1 MRMDWLPSAKYQN
14 YAPIQ
19 FARFGNIRYF
29 CKIALKLGCCYEKT
43 DTCVGYNHYDALTVT
58 AQGVDGIKRNSS
70 YLYGEGGGVTLQ
82 AAKEAALADLIQKIS
97 VTVHSDFTSKERELN
112 QDGNV
117 TSDAEY
123 QSIIRSYST
132 ATLTNVKTIVLK
144 PEPDASVF
152 LYIAKSEI
160 DRIFESRVAKAKEF
174 VGNADEA
181 LKNGQ
186 IDDALRYY
194 YWSYCLVKSLR
205 YPNEAKIFVDGQERS
220 LLAWL
225 PTRIDDVMGKVK
237 VQSRRTADNTYEITA
252 TYDGR
257 PVRSMD
263 YTYFDGVDN
272 SPVYSILDGKG
283 LVELRPGMAMDA
295 VQLKLEYEFRGLSRN
310 DSEVEAVV
318 GAMKPAV
325 YRRAYHRVALDGAA
339 APAEST
345 STDVNGS
352 MQSPLAL
359 TDMGTLGTAVM
370 KPVMQ
375 ALRSGSIEQC
385 RKKFTAEGWE
395 EFSKLMGYGKVTLMD
410 DIHLDYFADGD
421 CVVCRGLPVSCRFNR
436 GRVFNEKLSFYIDS
450 NSKQITHVAMG
461 LGREAMNDVVLG
473 HLDWSEKSRTRIV
486 GFLEDYRTSYATKN
500 LEYLDKVFDD
510 NAVIVLGKRLQVA
523 PQLNKEGYMN
533 NHRVQFTQLTKREF
547 LRNLRRQFQSKDYIN
562 LHFSQNRIYQ
572 LQKGVERYGI
582 EIKQDYYSSNYGDT
596 GYLTMI
602 FDLTNPDQPVI
613 HVRTW
618 QEQPDPNFGVVSP
631 ADF

>member
-1 MRMDWLPSAKYQN
+1 MKRLTL
-14 YAPIQ
+14 
-19 FARFGNIRYF
+19 
-29 CKIALKLGCCYEKT
+29 ALGIIIT
-43 DTCVGYNHYDALTVT
+43 MALTVT

-263 YTYFDGVDN
+263 YTYYDGVDN

-325 YRRAYHRVALDGAA
+325 YRRAYHRVALDDGAS
-339 APAEST
+339 PAEST

-486 GFLEDYRTSYATKN
+486 GFLEDYRTAYATKN

-596 GYLTMI
+596 GYLTLI

>member
-1 MRMDWLPSAKYQN
+1 MKRL
-14 YAPIQ
+14 IL
-19 FARFGNIRYF
+19 
-29 CKIALKLGCCYEKT
+29 ALGIIIT
-43 DTCVGYNHYDALTVT
+43 MALTVT

-339 APAEST
+339 SPAEST

-385 RKKFTAEGWE
+385 RQKFTADGWE

-486 GFLEDYRTSYATKN
+486 GFLEDYRTAYATKN

-596 GYLTMI
+596 GYLTLI

>member
-1 MRMDWLPSAKYQN
+1 MKRLTL
-14 YAPIQ
+14 
-19 FARFGNIRYF
+19 
-29 CKIALKLGCCYEKT
+29 ALCIIIT
-43 DTCVGYNHYDALTVT
+43 MALTVT

-339 APAEST
+339 SPAEST

-359 TDMGTLGTAVM
+359 TNMGTLGTAVM

-385 RKKFTAEGWE
+385 RQKFTAEGWE

-486 GFLEDYRTSYATKN
+486 GFLEDYRTAYATKN

-547 LRNLRRQFQSKDYIN
+547 LRNLLRQFQSKDYIN

-596 GYLTMI
+596 GYLTLI

>member
-1 MRMDWLPSAKYQN
+1 MKRL
-14 YAPIQ
+14 IL
-19 FARFGNIRYF
+19 
-29 CKIALKLGCCYEKT
+29 ALGIIIT
-43 DTCVGYNHYDALTVT
+43 MALTVT
-58 AQGVDGIKRNSS
+58 AQGVDGIKRNGS

-339 APAEST
+339 SPEEST

-410 DIHLDYFADGD
+410 DIHFDYFADGD

-450 NSKQITHVAMG
+450 NTKQITHVAMG

-486 GFLEDYRTSYATKN
+486 GFLEDYRTAYATKN

-596 GYLTMI
+596 GYLTLI

>member
-1 MRMDWLPSAKYQN
+1 MKRLTL
-14 YAPIQ
+14 
-19 FARFGNIRYF
+19 
-29 CKIALKLGCCYEKT
+29 ALCIIIT
-43 DTCVGYNHYDALTVT
+43 MALTVT

-339 APAEST
+339 SPAEST

-359 TDMGTLGTAVM
+359 PDMGTLGTAVM

-375 ALRSGSIEQC
+375 ALRSGPIEQC
-385 RKKFTAEGWE
+385 RQKFTAEGWE

-486 GFLEDYRTSYATKN
+486 GFLEDYRTAYATKN

-523 PQLNKEGYMN
+523 PQFNKEGYMN

-596 GYLTMI
+596 GYLTLI

>member
-1 MRMDWLPSAKYQN
+1 MKRL
-14 YAPIQ
+14 IL
-19 FARFGNIRYF
+19 
-29 CKIALKLGCCYEKT
+29 ALGIIIT
-43 DTCVGYNHYDALTVT
+43 MALTVT

-237 VQSRRTADNTYEITA
+237 VQSRRTAGNTYEITA

-339 APAEST
+339 SPAEST

-385 RKKFTAEGWE
+385 RQKFTADGWE

-486 GFLEDYRTSYATKN
+486 GFLEDYRTAYATKN

-596 GYLTMI
+596 GYLTLI
-602 FDLTNPDQPVI
+602 FDLTNPDQPII

>member
-1 MRMDWLPSAKYQN
+1 MKRLTL
-14 YAPIQ
+14 
-19 FARFGNIRYF
+19 
-29 CKIALKLGCCYEKT
+29 ALCIIIT
-43 DTCVGYNHYDALTVT
+43 MALTVT

-97 VTVHSDFTSKERELN
+97 VTVHNDFTSKERELN

-339 APAEST
+339 SPEEST

-461 LGREAMNDVVLG
+461 LGRETMNDVVLG
-473 HLDWSEKSRTRIV
+473 HLDWAEKSRTRIV
-486 GFLEDYRTSYATKN
+486 GFLEDYRTAYATKN

-547 LRNLRRQFQSKDYIN
+547 LRNLHRQFQSKDYIN

-596 GYLTMI
+596 GYLTLI

>member
-1 MRMDWLPSAKYQN
+1 MKRLTL
-14 YAPIQ
+14 
-19 FARFGNIRYF
+19 
-29 CKIALKLGCCYEKT
+29 ALGIIIT
-43 DTCVGYNHYDALTVT
+43 MALTVM

-70 YLYGEGGGVTLQ
+70 YLYGEGGGATLQ

-339 APAEST
+339 SPAEST

-359 TDMGTLGTAVM
+359 TNMGTLGTAVM

-486 GFLEDYRTSYATKN
+486 GFLEDYRTAYATKN

-596 GYLTMI
+596 GYLTLI

>member
-1 MRMDWLPSAKYQN
+1 MKRL
-14 YAPIQ
+14 IL
-19 FARFGNIRYF
+19 
-29 CKIALKLGCCYEKT
+29 ALGVIIT
-43 DTCVGYNHYDALTVT
+43 MALAVT

-339 APAEST
+339 SPAEST

-486 GFLEDYRTSYATKN
+486 GFLEDYRTAYATKN

-596 GYLTMI
+596 GYLTLI

>member
-1 MRMDWLPSAKYQN
+1 MKRL
-14 YAPIQ
+14 IL
-19 FARFGNIRYF
+19 
-29 CKIALKLGCCYEKT
+29 ALGIIIT
-43 DTCVGYNHYDALTVT
+43 IALTVT

-339 APAEST
+339 SPEEST

-410 DIHLDYFADGD
+410 DIRLDYFADGD

-486 GFLEDYRTSYATKN
+486 GFLEDYRTAYATKN

-596 GYLTMI
+596 GYLTLI

>member
-1 MRMDWLPSAKYQN
+1 MKRLTL
-14 YAPIQ
+14 
-19 FARFGNIRYF
+19 
-29 CKIALKLGCCYEKT
+29 ALGIIIT
-43 DTCVGYNHYDALTVT
+43 MALTVT

-272 SPVYSILDGKG
+272 SPIYSILDGKG

-339 APAEST
+339 SPAEST

-486 GFLEDYRTSYATKN
+486 GFLEDYRTAYATKN

>member
-1 MRMDWLPSAKYQN
+1 MKRLTL
-14 YAPIQ
+14 
-19 FARFGNIRYF
+19 
-29 CKIALKLGCCYEKT
+29 ALGIIIT
-43 DTCVGYNHYDALTVT
+43 MALTVT

-70 YLYGEGGGVTLQ
+70 YLYGEGGGATLQ

-112 QDGNV
+112 QDRNV
-117 TSDAEY
+117 TSDAEF

-339 APAEST
+339 SPAEST

-486 GFLEDYRTSYATKN
+486 GFLEDYRTAYATKN

-596 GYLTMI
+596 GYLTLI

>member
-1 MRMDWLPSAKYQN
+1 MKRLTL
-14 YAPIQ
+14 
-19 FARFGNIRYF
+19 
-29 CKIALKLGCCYEKT
+29 ALCIIIT
-43 DTCVGYNHYDALTVT
+43 MALTVT
-58 AQGVDGIKRNSS
+58 VQGVDGIKRNSS

-325 YRRAYHRVALDGAA
+325 YRRAYHRVALDDGAS
-339 APAEST
+339 PAEST

-486 GFLEDYRTSYATKN
+486 GFLEDYRTAYATKN

>member
-1 MRMDWLPSAKYQN
+1 M
-14 YAPIQ
+14 
-19 FARFGNIRYF
+19 
-29 CKIALKLGCCYEKT
+29 
-43 DTCVGYNHYDALTVT
+43 
-58 AQGVDGIKRNSS
+58 
-70 YLYGEGGGVTLQ
+70 
-82 AAKEAALADLIQKIS
+82 IQKIS

-339 APAEST
+339 SPAEST

-486 GFLEDYRTSYATKN
+486 GFLEDYRTAYATKN

-596 GYLTMI
+596 GYLTLI

>member
-1 MRMDWLPSAKYQN
+1 MKRLTL
-14 YAPIQ
+14 
-19 FARFGNIRYF
+19 
-29 CKIALKLGCCYEKT
+29 ALGIIIT
-43 DTCVGYNHYDALTVT
+43 MALTVT

-132 ATLTNVKTIVLK
+132 ATLTNVKIIVLK

-339 APAEST
+339 SPAEST

-450 NSKQITHVAMG
+450 NTKQITHVAMG

-486 GFLEDYRTSYATKN
+486 GFLEDYRTAYATKN

-596 GYLTMI
+596 GYLTLI

>member
-1 MRMDWLPSAKYQN
+1 MKRLTL
-14 YAPIQ
+14 
-19 FARFGNIRYF
+19 
-29 CKIALKLGCCYEKT
+29 ALCIIIT
-43 DTCVGYNHYDALTVT
+43 MALTVT

-339 APAEST
+339 SPAEST

-359 TDMGTLGTAVM
+359 SDMGTLGTAVM

-385 RKKFTAEGWE
+385 RQKFTAEGWE

-486 GFLEDYRTSYATKN
+486 GFLEDYRTAYATKN

-596 GYLTMI
+596 GYLTLI

>member
-1 MRMDWLPSAKYQN
+1 MKRLTL
-14 YAPIQ
+14 
-19 FARFGNIRYF
+19 
-29 CKIALKLGCCYEKT
+29 ALGIIIT
-43 DTCVGYNHYDALTVT
+43 MALTVT

-339 APAEST
+339 SPAEST

-410 DIHLDYFADGD
+410 DIHLDYFAAGD

-486 GFLEDYRTSYATKN
+486 GFLEDYRTAYATKN
-500 LEYLDKVFDD
+500 LEYIDKVFDD

-533 NHRVQFTQLTKREF
+533 NHRVQFTQLTKWEF

-596 GYLTMI
+596 GYLTLI

>member
-1 MRMDWLPSAKYQN
+1 MKRLTL
-14 YAPIQ
+14 
-19 FARFGNIRYF
+19 
-29 CKIALKLGCCYEKT
+29 ALCIIIT
-43 DTCVGYNHYDALTVT
+43 MALTVT

-310 DSEVEAVV
+310 GSEVEAVV

-339 APAEST
+339 SPAEST

-486 GFLEDYRTSYATKN
+486 GFLEDYRTAYATKN

-572 LQKGVERYGI
+572 LQKGVECYGI

-596 GYLTMI
+596 GYLTLI

>member
-1 MRMDWLPSAKYQN
+1 MKRLTL
-14 YAPIQ
+14 
-19 FARFGNIRYF
+19 
-29 CKIALKLGCCYEKT
+29 ALCIIIT
-43 DTCVGYNHYDALTVT
+43 MALTVT

-339 APAEST
+339 SPAEST

-359 TDMGTLGTAVM
+359 TNMGTLGTAVM

-486 GFLEDYRTSYATKN
+486 GFLEDYRTAYATKN

-596 GYLTMI
+596 GYLTLI

>member
-1 MRMDWLPSAKYQN
+1 M
-14 YAPIQ
+14 
-19 FARFGNIRYF
+19 
-29 CKIALKLGCCYEKT
+29 
-43 DTCVGYNHYDALTVT
+43 ALTVM

-339 APAEST
+339 SPAEST

-385 RKKFTAEGWE
+385 RQKFTAEGWE

-486 GFLEDYRTSYATKN
+486 GFLEDYRTAYATKN

-596 GYLTMI
+596 GYLTLI

>member
-1 MRMDWLPSAKYQN
+1 M
-14 YAPIQ
+14 
-19 FARFGNIRYF
+19 
-29 CKIALKLGCCYEKT
+29 
-43 DTCVGYNHYDALTVT
+43 ALTVT

-220 LLAWL
+220 LLVWL

-339 APAEST
+339 SPAEST

-410 DIHLDYFADGD
+410 DIRLDYFADGD

-486 GFLEDYRTSYATKN
+486 GFLEDYRTAYATKN

-596 GYLTMI
+596 GYLTLI

>member
-1 MRMDWLPSAKYQN
+1 MKRLTL
-14 YAPIQ
+14 
-19 FARFGNIRYF
+19 
-29 CKIALKLGCCYEKT
+29 ALGIIIT
-43 DTCVGYNHYDALTVT
+43 MALTVT

-112 QDGNV
+112 QDGDV

-339 APAEST
+339 SPAEST

-450 NSKQITHVAMG
+450 NTKQITHVAMG

-486 GFLEDYRTSYATKN
+486 GFLEDYRTAYATKN

-596 GYLTMI
+596 GYLTLI

>member
-1 MRMDWLPSAKYQN
+1 MKRLTL
-14 YAPIQ
+14 
-19 FARFGNIRYF
+19 
-29 CKIALKLGCCYEKT
+29 ALGIIIT
-43 DTCVGYNHYDALTVT
+43 MALTVM
-58 AQGVDGIKRNSS
+58 AQGVDGIKRNGS
-70 YLYGEGGGVTLQ
+70 YLYGEGGGATLQ

-237 VQSRRTADNTYEITA
+237 VQSRCTADNTYEITA

-339 APAEST
+339 SPEEST

-375 ALRSGSIEQC
+375 ALRSGFIEQC

-486 GFLEDYRTSYATKN
+486 GFLEDYRTAYATKN

-596 GYLTMI
+596 GYLTLI

>member
-1 MRMDWLPSAKYQN
+1 MKRLTL
-14 YAPIQ
+14 
-19 FARFGNIRYF
+19 
-29 CKIALKLGCCYEKT
+29 ALCIIIT
-43 DTCVGYNHYDALTVT
+43 MALTVT

-117 TSDAEY
+117 ISDAEY

-339 APAEST
+339 SPAEST

-473 HLDWSEKSRTRIV
+473 HLDWSEKSRMRIV
-486 GFLEDYRTSYATKN
+486 GFLEDYRTAYATKN

-596 GYLTMI
+596 GYLTLI

>member
-1 MRMDWLPSAKYQN
+1 MKRLTL
-14 YAPIQ
+14 
-19 FARFGNIRYF
+19 
-29 CKIALKLGCCYEKT
+29 ALCIIIT
-43 DTCVGYNHYDALTVT
+43 MALTVT

-325 YRRAYHRVALDGAA
+325 YRRAYHRVALDSAA
-339 APAEST
+339 SPAEST

-359 TDMGTLGTAVM
+359 PDMGTLGTAVM

-486 GFLEDYRTSYATKN
+486 GFLEDYRTAYATKN

-596 GYLTMI
+596 GYLTLI

>member
-1 MRMDWLPSAKYQN
+1 MKRL
-14 YAPIQ
+14 IL
-19 FARFGNIRYF
+19 
-29 CKIALKLGCCYEKT
+29 ALGIIIT
-43 DTCVGYNHYDALTVT
+43 MALTVT

-160 DRIFESRVAKAKEF
+160 DRIFESREAKAKEF

-339 APAEST
+339 SPAEST

-385 RKKFTAEGWE
+385 RQKFTAEGWE

-486 GFLEDYRTSYATKN
+486 GFLEDYRTAYATKN

-547 LRNLRRQFQSKDYIN
+547 LCNLRRQFQSKDYIN

-596 GYLTMI
+596 GYLTLI

>member
-1 MRMDWLPSAKYQN
+1 MKRLTL
-14 YAPIQ
+14 
-19 FARFGNIRYF
+19 
-29 CKIALKLGCCYEKT
+29 ALGIIIT
-43 DTCVGYNHYDALTVT
+43 MALTVM

-70 YLYGEGGGVTLQ
+70 YLYGEGGGATLQ

-339 APAEST
+339 SPAEST

-395 EFSKLMGYGKVTLMD
+395 EFSMLMGYGKVTLMD

-486 GFLEDYRTSYATKN
+486 GFLEDYRTAYATKN

-596 GYLTMI
+596 GYLTLI

>member
-1 MRMDWLPSAKYQN
+1 MKRL
-14 YAPIQ
+14 IL
-19 FARFGNIRYF
+19 
-29 CKIALKLGCCYEKT
+29 ALCIIIT
-43 DTCVGYNHYDALTVT
+43 MALTVT

-339 APAEST
+339 SPAEST

-486 GFLEDYRTSYATKN
+486 GFLEDYRTAYATKN

-582 EIKQDYYSSNYGDT
+582 EIKQDNYSSNYGDT
-596 GYLTMI
+596 GYLTLI

>member
-1 MRMDWLPSAKYQN
+1 MKRLTL
-14 YAPIQ
+14 
-19 FARFGNIRYF
+19 
-29 CKIALKLGCCYEKT
+29 ALGIIIT
-43 DTCVGYNHYDALTVT
+43 MALTVT

-82 AAKEAALADLIQKIS
+82 AAKEAALADLIQNIS

-339 APAEST
+339 SPAEST

-359 TDMGTLGTAVM
+359 TDMGTLGTVVM

-486 GFLEDYRTSYATKN
+486 GFLEDYRTAYATKN

-572 LQKGVERYGI
+572 LQKGVERYSI

-596 GYLTMI
+596 GYLTLI

>member
-1 MRMDWLPSAKYQN
+1 MKRLTL
-14 YAPIQ
+14 
-19 FARFGNIRYF
+19 
-29 CKIALKLGCCYEKT
+29 ALGIIIT
-43 DTCVGYNHYDALTVT
+43 MALTVT

-339 APAEST
+339 SPAEST

-486 GFLEDYRTSYATKN
+486 GFLEDYRTAYATKN

-523 PQLNKEGYMN
+523 PQFNKEGYMN

-596 GYLTMI
+596 GYLTLI

>member
-1 MRMDWLPSAKYQN
+1 M
-14 YAPIQ
+14 
-19 FARFGNIRYF
+19 
-29 CKIALKLGCCYEKT
+29 
-43 DTCVGYNHYDALTVT
+43 ALTVT

-339 APAEST
+339 SPEEST

-359 TDMGTLGTAVM
+359 SDMGTLGTAVM

-385 RKKFTAEGWE
+385 RQKFTAEGWE

-486 GFLEDYRTSYATKN
+486 GFLEDYRTAYATKN

-596 GYLTMI
+596 GYLTLI

>member
-1 MRMDWLPSAKYQN
+1 MKRLTL
-14 YAPIQ
+14 
-19 FARFGNIRYF
+19 
-29 CKIALKLGCCYEKT
+29 ALCIIIT
-43 DTCVGYNHYDALTVT
+43 MALTVT

-205 YPNEAKIFVDGQERS
+205 YPDEAKIFVDGQERS
-220 LLAWL
+220 LLVWL

-339 APAEST
+339 SPAEST

-486 GFLEDYRTSYATKN
+486 GFLEDYRTAYATKN

-596 GYLTMI
+596 GYLTLI

>member
-1 MRMDWLPSAKYQN
+1 MKRLTL
-14 YAPIQ
+14 
-19 FARFGNIRYF
+19 
-29 CKIALKLGCCYEKT
+29 ALGIIIT
-43 DTCVGYNHYDALTVT
+43 MALTVT

-339 APAEST
+339 SPAEST

-486 GFLEDYRTSYATKN
+486 GFLEDYRTAYATKN

-547 LRNLRRQFQSKDYIN
+547 LRNLLRQFQSKDYIN

-596 GYLTMI
+596 GYLTLI

>member
-1 MRMDWLPSAKYQN
+1 MKRLILAWGIIITM
-14 YAPIQ
+14 
-19 FARFGNIRYF
+19 
-29 CKIALKLGCCYEKT
+29 
-43 DTCVGYNHYDALTVT
+43 ALTVT
-58 AQGVDGIKRNSS
+58 AQGVDGIKRNGS

-205 YPNEAKIFVDGQERS
+205 YPNEAKIFVDGLERS

-339 APAEST
+339 SPAEST

-450 NSKQITHVAMG
+450 NTKQITHVAMG

-486 GFLEDYRTSYATKN
+486 GFLEDYRTAYATKN

-596 GYLTMI
+596 GYLTLI

>member
-1 MRMDWLPSAKYQN
+1 MKRLILAWGIIITM
-14 YAPIQ
+14 
-19 FARFGNIRYF
+19 
-29 CKIALKLGCCYEKT
+29 
-43 DTCVGYNHYDALTVT
+43 ALTVT

-70 YLYGEGGGVTLQ
+70 YLYGEGGGATLQ

-339 APAEST
+339 SPAEST

-385 RKKFTAEGWE
+385 RQKFTAEGWE

-486 GFLEDYRTSYATKN
+486 GFLEDYRTAYATKN

-533 NHRVQFTQLTKREF
+533 NHRVQFTQLTKQEF

-596 GYLTMI
+596 GYLTLI

>member
-1 MRMDWLPSAKYQN
+1 MKRLTL
-14 YAPIQ
+14 
-19 FARFGNIRYF
+19 
-29 CKIALKLGCCYEKT
+29 ALGIIIT
-43 DTCVGYNHYDALTVT
+43 MALTVT

-205 YPNEAKIFVDGQERS
+205 YHNEAKIFVDGQERS

-339 APAEST
+339 SPAEST

-359 TDMGTLGTAVM
+359 TNMGTLGTAVM

-486 GFLEDYRTSYATKN
+486 GFLEDYRTAYATKN

-596 GYLTMI
+596 GYLTLI

>member
-1 MRMDWLPSAKYQN
+1 MKRLTL
-14 YAPIQ
+14 
-19 FARFGNIRYF
+19 
-29 CKIALKLGCCYEKT
+29 ALGIIIT
-43 DTCVGYNHYDALTVT
+43 MALTVT

-70 YLYGEGGGVTLQ
+70 YLYGEGGGATLQ

-272 SPVYSILDGKG
+272 SSVYSILDGKG

-339 APAEST
+339 SPAEST

-486 GFLEDYRTSYATKN
+486 GFLEDYRTAYATKN

-510 NAVIVLGKRLQVA
+510 NAIIVLGKRLQVA

-596 GYLTMI
+596 GYLTLV

>member
-1 MRMDWLPSAKYQN
+1 MKRL
-14 YAPIQ
+14 IL
-19 FARFGNIRYF
+19 
-29 CKIALKLGCCYEKT
+29 ALCIIIT
-43 DTCVGYNHYDALTVT
+43 MALTVT

-112 QDGNV
+112 QDENV

-339 APAEST
+339 SPAEST

-486 GFLEDYRTSYATKN
+486 GFLEDYRTAYATKN

-596 GYLTMI
+596 GYLTLI

>member
-1 MRMDWLPSAKYQN
+1 MKRLTL
-14 YAPIQ
+14 
-19 FARFGNIRYF
+19 
-29 CKIALKLGCCYEKT
+29 ALCIIIT
-43 DTCVGYNHYDALTVT
+43 MALTVA

-339 APAEST
+339 SPAEST

-450 NSKQITHVAMG
+450 NTKQITHVAMG

-486 GFLEDYRTSYATKN
+486 GFLEDYRTAYATKN

-596 GYLTMI
+596 GYLTLI